1 MTRLW
6 EIYDAAL
13 SPQGGGKYVAGQRMY
28 TQRNLSF
35 HHNIVGHAEYC
46 FEIWSQGNTSACAM
60 QHVRFDNNLCLDSV
74 RLTSTCSLDTHFLIQ
89 V

>member
-13 SPQGGGKYVAGQRMY
+13 SPQGGVSPQGGGKYVAGQRMY

-46 FEIWSQGNTSACAM
+46 FEIWSQGKM
-60 QHVRFDNNLCLDSV
+60 H
-74 RLTSTCSLDTHFLIQ
+74 
-89 V
+89 